1 MQSYP
6 ASVSSRSIP
15 AEGWGLLSRLVRYF
29 RGAAV
34 AERPAIRWA
43 DMKPIDFQGE
53 DTSLTQ
59 EHIALMK

>member
-1 MQSYP
+1 MQSYTG
-6 ASVSSRSIP
+6 SLSSRSNP
-15 AEGWGLLSRLVRYF
+15 TEGWELLSRLVRYF

-43 DMKPIDFQGE
+43 DMKPIDFDGE

-59 EHIALMK
+59 QQLEFVK

>member
-1 MQSYP
+1 MQSDTG
-6 ASVSSRSIP
+6 SVASRSNP
-15 AEGWGLLSRLVRYF
+15 TTGWDLLARLVRYV
-29 RGAAV
+29 RGAAA

-59 EHIALMK
+59 EHIELMK